1 VDRVRVGV
9 HHGAHEAVALRGR
22 ELAAALARAA
32 EAAGPR
38 AAADLSE
45 FAIPR
50 RGLLSLV
57 ERRSPRGLPYVP
69 DAPLPAASLN
79 GMLG

>member
-1 VDRVRVGV
+1 VREVPADRRPAG
-9 HHGAHEAVALRGR
+9 EI
-22 ELAAALARAA
+22 AAEIARAA